1 MLAET
6 AWASPASAAKKYFYY
21 KCPKYRRG
29 GLEACPNKT
38 GYRAEKVEP
47 LVWEY
52 VSDLLKEP
60 KRLREGLEEM
70 IERERHVARGN
81 PYREA
86 KTWANKL
93 AAAVEKR
100 ARLQDMAAEGLI
112 TFDELGAKLEV
123 LEEERERA
131 RRELEALE
139 DHRSRLRG
147 LERDKDAFLDHYAGL
162 LPEAID
168 DLAPEE
174 RHHVYKMLK
183 LRVNMHP
190 DRMLEVSGVLSE
202 DLGLCKTKPSSGRRP
217 HPTTSTF
224 S

>member
-1 MLAET
+1 LARTQRKEE
-6 AWASPASAAKKYFYY
+6 
-21 KCPKYRRG
+21 RRG

-38 GYRAEKVEP
+38 GYRAEKVES
-47 LVWEY
+47 LVWGF
-52 VSDLLKEP
+52 VSDLLKDP

-70 IERERHVARGN
+70 IGRERHEVRGN
-81 PYREA
+81 SDREA
-86 KTWANKL
+86 KAWANEL
-93 AAAVEKR
+93 PAAVEKR

-123 LEEERERA
+123 IEEERECA

-168 DLAPEE
+168 GLAPAGC
-174 RHHVYKMLK
+174 HHVYKVLK
-183 LRVNMHP
+183 LRVNMHS
-190 DRMLEVSGVLSE
+190 DRMLEVSGVLGE
-202 DLGLCKTKPSSGRRP
+202 DLSLCKTKPSSAQILSPRVSRSG
-217 HPTTSTF
+217 
-224 S
+224 